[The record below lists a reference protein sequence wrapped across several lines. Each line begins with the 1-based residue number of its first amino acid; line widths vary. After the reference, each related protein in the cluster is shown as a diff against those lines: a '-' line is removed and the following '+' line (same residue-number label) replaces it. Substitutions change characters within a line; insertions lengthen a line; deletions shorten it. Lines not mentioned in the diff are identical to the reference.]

1 MNLPL
6 QELCVVI
13 LFDWFHAPLRCLS
26 QNVRCFKVSV
36 KVVSASIIA
45 SIFEGRHKSQ
55 GSKNQTSKKESVYL
69 LFSIDLPMT
78 TSSPFSEPDNFLRF
92 IAIACYCPCASQ
104 QRIDEIYDFLAE
116 NASRPPIGPLPKF
129 HPTRP
134 FDQSVTKEADEGAHG
149 PGNQAQLEMKICS
162 KWRSV
167 KILST
172 LAWHSELPPKVEF
185 VFHPSF
191 LQ

>member
-92 IAIACYCPCASQ
+92 IAIALVHPSKG
-104 QRIDEIYDFLAE
+104 LMKSTTS
-116 NASRPPIGPLPKF
+116 SRRTPLGRPLDLPKF